1 MGFAV
6 SLLGKENTSNSGVRN
21 TRIKRLVEMEK
32 NMPEFLPISSF
43 LSDQNVK

>member
-6 SLLGKENTSNSGVRN
+6 SLLGKEITLNSGVRN
-21 TRIKRLVEMEK
+21 TRIKLVEMEK

-43 LSDQNVK
+43 LSDQKVK